1 MGMGKRKKH
10 PEHPGHRTGSPLS
23 LYFDLP
29 LVKEPEECLKL
40 ELRHAGEVDRVCVGC
55 TLSSRGAELGTAR
68 KGEHGTE
75 DERVLGQEV
84 PVDTEETTLN
94 LQWRL
99 RLRK

>member
-1 MGMGKRKKH
+1 MGMGKRKKYR
-10 PEHPGHRTGSPLS
+10 EHPGHRTGSLLS

-40 ELRHAGEVDRVCVGC
+40 ELRHAGEEDRVCVGC
-55 TLSSRGAELGTAR
+55 ALSSCGADLGTAR

-75 DERVLGQEV
+75 DERILGQEV
-84 PVDTEETTLN
+84 PVDTEETTLD
-94 LQWRL
+94 LQWGL

>member
-1 MGMGKRKKH
+1 MGTSKRKEH
-10 PEHPGHRTGSPLS
+10 PEHPQGP
-23 LYFDLP
+23 YCCLP

-55 TLSSRGAELGTAR
+55 TLSSRGADLGTAR

-84 PVDTEETTLN
+84 PVNTEETILD
-94 LQWRL
+94 LQL
-99 RLRK
+99 QLGLRK